1 MAECRYLGGE
11 ASISR
16 VYSVERAHWIHSH
29 SHKPRAFR
37 QSLSTIVSFSGPL
50 DPTLVIRML
59 TGSYSSALVL
69 ISLCVAI
76 LASYTALDMTGRI
89 ATAKGRAV
97 PLWMVGGAL
106 AMGIGIW
113 SMHFIGMLAFS
124 LPVDLGYD
132 IGLTAFSL
140 LIAVLSSGFALWLV
154 NQPQLPA
161 WQLALGALIMGTGIA
176 CMHYTGMAALRMLP
190 GIDYDPALFS
200 ASLAIAVG
208 ASAAALWIAFR
219 LRLHTPYVRQIR
231 GLAAM
236 LMGFAIVGMH
246 YTGMAAANF
255 PQGSY
260 CGALANGLQ
269 GNGLVYLVL
278 ITTLAVLAVA
288 LLTSVLDAR
297 MESRT
302 AALAH
307 SLTLAN
313 QELTQLALHD
323 TLTGLP
329 NRTLLADRID
339 QAIGKVA
346 EQGGC
351 FALMF
356 IDLDGFK
363 PVNDAFGHHVGD
375 LLLKAVASRLRGHLH
390 SQDTLA
396 RIGGDEFVLLV
407 ELREPEDAMDV
418 AVKQVNLVSRAFCV
432 AEHELQLTAS
442 LGIVLYPGNGHD
454 QLELLRNADA
464 AMYHAKSVGKNG
476 YSFFDASMNSNARQ
490 QLQLL
495 QDLRVA
501 LEQRQFR
508 LHYQPKFDA
517 QACVAI
523 GAEAL
528 LRWEHPVHGLIPPDR
543 FIGLA
548 EKTGLI
554 IAVGEWV
561 LDEACRQMRLW
572 LDEGYAGWRIAV
584 NLSAIQFCH
593 AGLVDSV
600 ARALQANGLPA
611 NRLTLEITE
620 STAMHDADVSLNVLQ
635 RLADM
640 GVDLSIDDFGT
651 GYSSLMYLKRLP
663 ANELKIDRG
672 FVRDLEQDSDDA
684 AIITAIVALG
694 QALGLRI
701 VAEGVETE
709 GQQAFLTHL
718 GCDALQGY
726 LLGQPVPPD
735 QFMANLQ
742 AWHLQ
747 RALAI

>member
-1 MAECRYLGGE
+1 
-11 ASISR
+11 
-16 VYSVERAHWIHSH
+16 
-29 SHKPRAFR
+29 
-37 QSLSTIVSFSGPL
+37 
-50 DPTLVIRML
+50 ML
-59 TGSYSSALVL
+59 TGSYSSSLVL

-76 LASYTALDMTGRI
+76 LASYTALDLTGRI
-89 ATAKGRAV
+89 AMAKGRAAL
-97 PLWMVGGAL
+97 LWMGGGAL
-106 AMGIGIW
+106 AMGIGVW

-124 LPVDLGYD
+124 LPIDLGYD
-132 IGLTAFSL
+132 LALTAFSL
-140 LIAVLSSGFALWLV
+140 LIAVISSGFALWLV
-154 NQPQLPA
+154 SQPSLPWLQLVF
-161 WQLALGALIMGTGIA
+161 GALVMGAGIA

-190 GIDYDPALFS
+190 GIDYDPTLLG
-200 ASLAIAVG
+200 ASLLIAVG

-219 LRLHTPYVRQIR
+219 LRAHTPYVRQIR
-231 GLAAM
+231 GLAAVV
-236 LMGFAIVGMH
+236 MGFAIVGMH

-255 PQGSY
+255 PEGSF
-260 CGALANGLQ
+260 CGALAAGGLQ
-269 GNGLVYLVL
+269 GDGLVYLVL

-297 MESRT
+297 LEART
-302 AALAH
+302 AELAR

-323 TLTGLP
+323 TLTDLP
-329 NRTLLADRID
+329 NRTLLADRIE
-339 QAIGKVA
+339 QAIAKVA

-363 PVNDAFGHHVGD
+363 PVNDAFGHHIGD
-375 LLLKAVASRLRGHLH
+375 LLLKAVAARLRGHLH

-407 ELREPEDAMDV
+407 ELQEPNDAVDV
-418 AVKQVNLVSRAFCV
+418 AVKQVNLVSRPFRV
-432 AEHELQLTAS
+432 AEHDLQLSAS
-442 LGIVLYPGNGHD
+442 LGIVLYPGNGQD
-454 QLELLRNADA
+454 QHELLRNADA
-464 AMYHAKSVGKNG
+464 AMYHVKSAGKNG
-476 YSFFDASMNSNARQ
+476 YSFFDVSMNSNARQ
-490 QLQLL
+490 QLQLV
-495 QDLRVA
+495 QDLRQA

-517 QACVAI
+517 QACQPI

-528 LRWEHPVHGLIPPDR
+528 LRWEHPQQGLLLPDR

-554 IAVGEWV
+554 IPIGEWV
-561 LDEACRQMRLW
+561 LIEACRQMRQW
-572 LDEGYAGWRIAV
+572 LDQGYQDWRMAV

-593 AGLVDSV
+593 AGLVESV
-600 ARALQANGLPA
+600 ARALQHSGLPA
-611 NRLTLEITE
+611 NCLTLEITE
-620 STAMHDADVSLNVLQ
+620 TTAMHDADASLTVLQ
-635 RLADM
+635 RLSDM

-684 AIITAIVALG
+684 AIVSAIVALG

-701 VAEGVETE
+701 VAEGVETDK
-709 GQQAFLTHL
+709 QQAFLTRL
-718 GCDALQGY
+718 GCDSLQGY
-726 LLGQPVPPD
+726 LLGQPVPAE
-735 QFMANLQ
+735 QFMGQ
-742 AWHLQ
+742 AMRQ
-747 RALAI
+747 ENAAVG

>member
-1 MAECRYLGGE
+1 
-11 ASISR
+11 
-16 VYSVERAHWIHSH
+16 
-29 SHKPRAFR
+29 
-37 QSLSTIVSFSGPL
+37 
-50 DPTLVIRML
+50 ML
-59 TGSYSSALVL
+59 TGSYSSSLVL

-76 LASYTALDMTGRI
+76 LASYTALDLTGRI
-89 ATAKGRAV
+89 ATAKGRAAC
-97 PLWMVGGAL
+97 LWMGGGAL
-106 AMGIGIW
+106 AMGIGVW

-124 LPVDLGYD
+124 LPIDLGYD
-132 IGLTAFSL
+132 LALTAFSL

-154 NQPQLPA
+154 SQPSLPA
-161 WQLALGALIMGTGIA
+161 LQLGFGALIMGAGIA

-190 GIDYDPALFS
+190 GIDYDPTLFG
-200 ASLAIAVG
+200 ASLLIAVG

-219 LRLHTPYVRQIR
+219 LRRHTPYVRQIR
-231 GLAAM
+231 GLAAVV
-236 LMGFAIVGMH
+236 MGVAIVGMH

-255 PQGSY
+255 PEGSF
-260 CGALANGLQ
+260 CGALGGGLQ
-269 GNGLVYLVL
+269 GDSLVYLVL

-297 MESRT
+297 LEART
-302 AALAH
+302 AELAR

-323 TLTGLP
+323 TLTDLP
-329 NRTLLADRID
+329 NRTLLADRIE
-339 QAIGKVA
+339 QAIAKVA

-363 PVNDAFGHHVGD
+363 PVNDAFGHHIGD
-375 LLLKAVASRLRGHLH
+375 LLLKAVAARLRGHLH

-407 ELREPEDAMDV
+407 ELQEPNDAMDV
-418 AVKQVNLVSRAFCV
+418 AVKQVNLVSRPFRV
-432 AEHELQLTAS
+432 AEHDLQLSAS
-442 LGIVLYPGNGHD
+442 LGIVLYPGNGQD
-454 QLELLRNADA
+454 QHELLRNADA
-464 AMYHAKSVGKNG
+464 AMYHAKSAGKNG
-476 YSFFDASMNSNARQ
+476 YSFFDVSMNSNARQ

-495 QDLRVA
+495 QDLRLA

-517 QACVAI
+517 QACQPI

-528 LRWEHPVHGLIPPDR
+528 LRWEHPQQGLLLPDR

-554 IAVGEWV
+554 IPIGEWV
-561 LDEACRQMRLW
+561 LTEACRQMRQW
-572 LDEGYAGWRIAV
+572 LDQGHHGWRMAV

-593 AGLVDSV
+593 TGLVDSV
-600 ARALQANGLPA
+600 ARALQQNGLPA
-611 NRLTLEITE
+611 NCLTLEITE
-620 STAMHDADVSLNVLQ
+620 TTAMHDADASLTVLQ
-635 RLADM
+635 RLSDM

-684 AIITAIVALG
+684 AIVSAIVALG

-701 VAEGVETE
+701 VAEGVETDK
-709 GQQAFLTHL
+709 QQDFLTRL
-718 GCDALQGY
+718 GCDSLQGY
-726 LLGQPVPPD
+726 LLGQPVPAE
-735 QFMANLQ
+735 QFMSKLQ
-742 AWHLQ
+742 AMGPELT
-747 RALAI
+747 AAG

>member
-1 MAECRYLGGE
+1 
-11 ASISR
+11 
-16 VYSVERAHWIHSH
+16 
-29 SHKPRAFR
+29 
-37 QSLSTIVSFSGPL
+37 
-50 DPTLVIRML
+50 ML
-59 TGSYSSALVL
+59 TGSYSSSLVL

-76 LASYTALDMTGRI
+76 LASYTALDLTGRI
-89 ATAKGRAV
+89 ATAKGRAAL
-97 PLWMVGGAL
+97 LWMGGGAL
-106 AMGIGIW
+106 AMGIGVW

-124 LPVDLGYD
+124 LPIDLGYD
-132 IGLTAFSL
+132 LGLTAFSL

-154 NQPQLPA
+154 SQPSLPWLQLVF
-161 WQLALGALIMGTGIA
+161 GALIMGAGIA

-190 GIDYDPALFS
+190 GIDYDPTLFG
-200 ASLAIAVG
+200 ASLLIAVG

-219 LRLHTPYVRQIR
+219 LRTHTPYVRQIR
-231 GLAAM
+231 GLAAVV
-236 LMGFAIVGMH
+236 MGFAIVGMH

-255 PQGSY
+255 PEGSF
-260 CGALANGLQ
+260 CGALAAGGLQ
-269 GNGLVYLVL
+269 GDGLVYLVL

-297 MESRT
+297 LEART
-302 AALAH
+302 AELAR

-323 TLTGLP
+323 TLTDLP
-329 NRTLLADRID
+329 NRTLLADRIE
-339 QAIGKVA
+339 QAIAKVA

-375 LLLKAVASRLRGHLH
+375 LLLKAVAARLRGHLH

-407 ELREPEDAMDV
+407 ELQEPNDAVDV
-418 AVKQVNLVSRAFCV
+418 AVKQVNLVSRPFRV
-432 AEHELQLTAS
+432 AEHDLQLSAS
-442 LGIVLYPGNGHD
+442 LGIVLYPGNGQD
-454 QLELLRNADA
+454 QHELLRNADA
-464 AMYHAKSVGKNG
+464 AMYHVKSAGKNG
-476 YSFFDASMNSNARQ
+476 YSFFDVSMNSNARQ
-490 QLQLL
+490 QLQLV
-495 QDLRVA
+495 QDLRQA

-517 QACVAI
+517 QACQPI

-528 LRWEHPVHGLIPPDR
+528 LRWEHPQQGLLLPDR

-554 IAVGEWV
+554 IPIGEWV
-561 LDEACRQMRLW
+561 LIEACRQMRQW
-572 LDEGYAGWRIAV
+572 LDQGYQDWRMAV

-593 AGLVDSV
+593 AGLVESV
-600 ARALQANGLPA
+600 ARALQQSGLPA
-611 NRLTLEITE
+611 NCLTLEITE
-620 STAMHDADVSLNVLQ
+620 TTAMHDADASLTVLQ
-635 RLADM
+635 RLSDM

-684 AIITAIVALG
+684 AIVSAIVALG

-701 VAEGVETE
+701 VAEGVETDK
-709 GQQAFLTHL
+709 QQAFLTRL
-718 GCDALQGY
+718 GCDSLQGY
-726 LLGQPVPPD
+726 LLGQPVPAE
-735 QFMANLQ
+735 QFMGKLQ
-742 AWHLQ
+742 AMRQ
-747 RALAI
+747 DNAAVG